1 MKNTI
6 TTTKEMKRIL
16 YLADMD
22 GTLTRKS
29 LVLGHA
35 GFLIERGIIEDTGI
49 YGAWCEDMKNEKL
62 IVALAQ
68 DYQRQLNGKRIEDLM
83 VHEFIE
89 DFLGDENNWYNTLEM
104 LVTARNFGDDV
115 CLITGSGDFLVKE
128 LAEQLD
134 FNWFATKYHTENGI
148 LTGEITGMFADFQK
162 DEAIR
167 NNFDLS
173 EYSVVI
179 GLGDTASDYGIF
191 KHCDVNYL
199 VDPNKETLEKLIL
212 KGCKIDKIIRE

>member
-1 MKNTI
+1 MKN
-6 TTTKEMKRIL
+6 L
-16 YLADMD
+16 YLTDLD

-68 DYQRQLNGKRIEDLM
+68 DYQRQLSGKRIEDLM

-104 LVTARNFGDDV
+104 LITARNFGEDV

-162 DEAIR
+162 DEVIR
-167 NNFDLS
+167 NNFNLS

-199 VDPNKETLEKLIL
+199 VDPTKETLEKLIL

>member
-1 MKNTI
+1 MKS
-6 TTTKEMKRIL
+6 L
-16 YLADMD
+16 YLTDLD

-89 DFLGDENNWYNTLEM
+89 DFLGDESNWYNTLEM
-104 LVTARNFGDDV
+104 LVVARNFGDDV

-199 VDPNKETLEKLIL
+199 VDPTKETLEKLIL

>member
-1 MKNTI
+1 MKS
-6 TTTKEMKRIL
+6 L
-16 YLADMD
+16 YLTDLD

>member
-1 MKNTI
+1 MKN
-6 TTTKEMKRIL
+6 L
-16 YLADMD
+16 YLTDLD

-162 DEAIR
+162 DEVIR

-199 VDPNKETLEKLIL
+199 VDPTKETLEKLIL

>member
-1 MKNTI
+1 MKS
-6 TTTKEMKRIL
+6 L
-16 YLADMD
+16 YLTDLD

-35 GFLIERGIIEDTGI
+35 GFLIKKGIIEDTGI

-68 DYQRQLNGKRIEDLM
+68 DYQRQLNGKRIGDLM

-199 VDPNKETLEKLIL
+199 VDPTKETLEKLIL

>member
-1 MKNTI
+1 MKN
-6 TTTKEMKRIL
+6 L
-16 YLADMD
+16 YLTDLD